1 MANQYNYTGKTV
13 TVVGLGKTGLSCV
26 SYFADKQVNLQVIDT
41 REKPAGLDQLPA
53 GIAVHTGG
61 LIRNGCCRVI

>member
-13 TVVGLGKTGLSCV
+13 TVVIRKTGLSCV

-41 REKPAGLDQLPA
+41 RENRQVWINNGRHCRTYRRFKSGM
-53 GIAVHTGG
+53 AVAE
-61 LIRNGCCRVI
+61 